1 MCVYT
6 YTCIYIYMY
15 TQTDR
20 WIQPSESV
28 FVCIFQGNYSV
39 LDIQLGGL
47 SLGEA
52 NSPSLASII
61 CWWFL
66 SRYLTP
72 MIFSSCVSM
81 SVDIAFLPWQLAQ
94 YHRYYHSYERLSIS
108 RCSGSVSLFFLFLPR
123 CPLRHSC
130 RSWDAY
136 VCVWGGGEGLSS
148 QYFYR

>member
-1 MCVYT
+1 
-6 YTCIYIYMY
+6 
-15 TQTDR
+15 
-20 WIQPSESV
+20 
-28 FVCIFQGNYSV
+28 
-39 LDIQLGGL
+39 
-47 SLGEA
+47 
-52 NSPSLASII
+52 
-61 CWWFL
+61 
-66 SRYLTP
+66 

-136 VCVWGGGEGLSS
+136 VCVWGGGGGWAHNTFIVELCPVVFFCCGL
-148 QYFYR
+148 QLLWRKPLMRGW